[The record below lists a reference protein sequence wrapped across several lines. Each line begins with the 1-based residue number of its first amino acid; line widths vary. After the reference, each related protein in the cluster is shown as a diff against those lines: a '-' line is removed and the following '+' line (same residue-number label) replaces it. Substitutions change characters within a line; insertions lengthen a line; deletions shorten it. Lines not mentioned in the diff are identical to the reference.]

1 MFLFLVLLI
10 TLIILIVMSALIIG
24 LFGAGFIIIFAD
36 VIVCILIIAW
46 IIKKI
51 ISKKKDKDK

>member
-10 TLIILIVMSALIIG
+10 TLVVLGLITAFVIG
-24 LFGAGFIIIFAD
+24 IFGAGFIIVFGD
-36 VIVCILIIAW
+36 VIVCILILAW

-51 ISKKKDKDK
+51 ISKKKDKNK